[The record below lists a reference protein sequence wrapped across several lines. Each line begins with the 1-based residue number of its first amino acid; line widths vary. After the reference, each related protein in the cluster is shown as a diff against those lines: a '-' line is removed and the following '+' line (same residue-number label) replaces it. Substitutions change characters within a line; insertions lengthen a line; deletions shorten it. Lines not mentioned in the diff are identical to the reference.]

1 MKNKKQVIFIHGGLT
16 FKKMEDFYKYL
27 RITEI
32 TDPFKNKKKWTDSL
46 SVDLGENY
54 EVMNPNMPFKYGADY
69 EGWKIWFERHF
80 DFIKDNEPIL
90 IGHSLGGTFLLK
102 YLSENNFPKKIY
114 QLHLAAPVV
123 FDEDDSIEKLSTF
136 EFDVKKITKIQDICE
151 EIHLWHS
158 TDDFSVPFENSKI
171 IKKII
176 PSAILHTF
184 KDRGHFNQPSFPE
197 ILEVIKKA
205 K

>member
-1 MKNKKQVIFIHGGLT
+1 MKKQVIFIHGGIT
-16 FKKMEDFYKYL
+16 FLKMEDFYKYL

-32 TDPFKNKKKWTDSL
+32 TDPFKSKKTWTDSL

-54 EVMNPNMPFKYGADY
+54 EVMKPNMPFKYGADY

-80 DFIKDNEPIL
+80 DFIRDDGPIL

-114 QLHLAAPVV
+114 QLHLVAPAV

-136 EFDVKKITKIQDICE
+136 KFDVKKITKIQDICE

-158 TDDFSVPFENSKI
+158 EDDNMVPFKNSEIVNENLSK
-171 IKKII
+171 
-176 PSAILHTF
+176 ANFHIL

>member
-1 MKNKKQVIFIHGGLT
+1 MKKQVIFIHGGIT

-32 TDPFKNKKKWTDSL
+32 TDPFKNKKKWT
-46 SVDLGENY
+46 
-54 EVMNPNMPFKYGADY
+54 
-69 EGWKIWFERHF
+69 GWKIWFERHF

-102 YLSENNFPKKIY
+102 YLSENNFSKKIY
-114 QLHLAAPVV
+114 QLHLAAPAV

-136 EFDVKKITKIQDICE
+136 EFDVKKITKIQDMCE

-158 TDDFSVPFENSKI
+158 EDDNMVPFKNSEIVNENLPKA
-171 IKKII
+171 KFH
-176 PSAILHTF
+176 IL

-197 ILEVIKKA
+197 ILEVIKKV